1 MVEKVSDQNRR
12 VSRISGTR
20 PESAPEPPGRQVY
33 ESAGARRPKA
43 ERPLDPLQSAADTAP
58 ADVRVHERC
67 EGGRLDGKD
76 RTPVNGNAP
85 EALVA
90 ASFFDEFLQQNGEL
104 ARDDPLACEALA
116 GSFLE
121 RTAPGGELRM
131 SHAQVAADPRKR
143 ASTLARAGTPSRS
156 A

>member
-1 MVEKVSDQNRR
+1 MKGGVHAVLDRSARLHIHADMLEIAVVEKVSDQNRR

-20 PESAPEPPGRQVY
+20 PESAPEPPRRQVY

-58 ADVRVHERC
+58 ADVCVHERC

-121 RTAPGGELRM
+121 RRHQE
-131 SHAQVAADPRKR
+131 
-143 ASTLARAGTPSRS
+143 ASCG
-156 A
+156 

>member
-1 MVEKVSDQNRR
+1 MSDQNGR

-43 ERPLDPLQSAADTAP
+43 ARPLDPLQSAADTAP
-58 ADVRVHERC
+58 ADVRVRERC

-76 RTPVNGNAP
+76 WTPVNGNVP

-104 ARDDPLACEALA
+104 ARDEPLACEALA

-121 RTAPGGELRM
+121 CQSPSTIDPLSACNIDPLSGTAEVVSVVNRG
-131 SHAQVAADPRKR
+131 DP
-143 ASTLARAGTPSRS
+143 SGFV
-156 A
+156 